1 MTLFESLLGDSR
13 HAVRQLAAR
22 PAFTLVVL
30 VMLTVGI
37 GVNTSAFSIIYALVA
52 RPLPFSSAE
61 AIVSVGRVVTGG
73 FGIALLSGAEF
84 RRLADESRSFE
95 AVAAYAPADVAWNG
109 ELGPVSLVGAAVTP
123 AFFEVL
129 ETVPRLGR
137 VFDQVDATEGGP
149 QVALL
154 SHRLWSNRLGSR
166 SGIIGTAIELNN
178 QPYTVIGVLPERFDF
193 PFPDTDVWT
202 PLVIPSYGSD
212 ADEATRR
219 HFGIARLR
227 PDVSAAQATAE
238 IRTILNR
245 TALDEFA
252 RSTAVEPSV
261 VSLRELRTL
270 PLQPAFVVLIAAT
283 GLLLLLVCA
292 NVGGMLLSRGVVR
305 RQEFAIR
312 AALGASRSRLVRQL
326 VTESILLSGA
336 GGAIGVVAAAG
347 IVHAA
352 PGMIPIYVPG
362 LDEARLDGEVLAFAA
377 GCSVAA
383 GLLFGTAPALTW
395 SRVDLSSTLN
405 EGGVVSGSTS
415 IRAQRANAVLAAGQ
429 VSLACVFLIGAGLLL
444 RSFVALS
451 SIDLG
456 LNPTNV
462 VVGEVGWS
470 PLPVTAGP
478 HSGPEELEAWHAA
491 EVQRASDLLTR
502 LERITDLPGV
512 QAAALSSAMPLSSAF
527 LRSAFRDAGAS
538 PSDPRQRLQADIRS
552 VSAGYADVLQ
562 LRLQAGRFLT
572 ARDGADA
579 PPVAV
584 VSESLARQAFGEGPA
599 IGRQL
604 ASSVPSLAW
613 GGANV
618 RDEVW
623 QVVGV
628 VADVATPLGGT
639 TPSTVYLSMLQPS
652 SESALT
658 NTLVVSA
665 RSEKDPAAVIP
676 FLNEMLSDMYPTAQ
690 VWTYALETPLA
701 ARAALPSFLAA
712 CAGVFGAGALFLA
725 SFSLYGIISYNVF
738 QRRREIGI
746 RRALGAERG
755 AILGLVVR
763 QGAALIG
770 TGLAFGVAGA
780 TVGAGVVESIL
791 YGVES
796 RDPLT
801 FAAIAAVLGVVSLL
815 ACWLPARQATRIA
828 PMDVLKGT
836 QRG

>member
-1 MTLFESLLGDSR
+1 MTVLESFLGDSR

-37 GVNTSAFSIIYALVA
+37 GANTSAFSIIYALVA

-73 FGIALLSGAEF
+73 FGIALLSDAEF

-123 AFFEVL
+123 AFFKVL
-129 ETVPRLGR
+129 ETAPRLGR
-137 VFDQVDATEGGP
+137 VLDQADAIEGGP
-149 QVALL
+149 PVALL
-154 SHRLWSNRLGSR
+154 SHRFWSNRLGS
-166 SGIIGTAIELNN
+166 SPAIIGTAIELNN
-178 QPYTVIGVLPERFDF
+178 RPHTVIGVLPERFDF

-202 PLVIPSYGSD
+202 PLVMPSYESD
-212 ADEATRR
+212 ADEATRQ
-219 HFGIARLR
+219 HSGIARLR

-238 IRTILNR
+238 VRTILNR
-245 TALDEFA
+245 TALGEFA
-252 RSTAVEPSV
+252 RRTAVEPRV

-270 PLQPAFVVLIAAT
+270 PLQPAFLVLVAAT
-283 GLLLLLVCA
+283 GLLLLMVCA

-305 RQEFAIR
+305 RQELAIR

-326 VTESILLSGA
+326 VTESMLLSGA

-352 PGMIPIYVPG
+352 PGMIPVYVPG
-362 LDEARLDGEVLAFAA
+362 LDEARLDGRVLAFAA
-377 GCSVAA
+377 GCSMAA
-383 GLLFGTAPALTW
+383 GLLLGTAPALTW
-395 SRVDLSSTLN
+395 SRVDLSTALN
-405 EGGVVSGSTS
+405 EGGVASGSTS

-429 VSLACVFLIGAGLLL
+429 VALACVFLIGAGLLL
-444 RSFVALS
+444 RSFIALAS
-451 SIDLG
+451 VDLG
-456 LNPTNV
+456 LNPANV
-462 VVGEVGWS
+462 TMSHVVS
-470 PLPVTAGP
+470 PLPVTSVP
-478 HSGPEELEAWHAA
+478 QSGPEELEAWRAT
-491 EVQRASDLLTR
+491 EIQRAADLLTR
-502 LERITDLPGV
+502 LERITNLPGV
-512 QAAALSSAMPLSSAF
+512 QAAALSSAMPLSRAF
-527 LRSAFRDAGAS
+527 LRSGFRVAGES
-538 PSDPRQRLQADIRS
+538 PNDSRQRLEADIRS

-562 LRLQAGRFLT
+562 LRLQAGRFFT
-572 ARDGADA
+572 AHDGADA

-584 VSESLARQAFGEGPA
+584 VSESLARQAFGERPV
-599 IGRQL
+599 IGRHL
-604 ASSVPSLAW
+604 ASTVPSLAW
-613 GGANV
+613 GGAKV
-618 RDEVW
+618 RDEEW
-623 QVVGV
+623 QVIGV

-658 NTLVVSA
+658 NTLVVAA
-665 RSEKDPAAVIP
+665 RSKKDPAAVIP
-676 FLNEMLSDMYPTAQ
+676 FLNEMLSDTYPTAQ
-690 VWTYALETPLA
+690 VGTYALETRLA
-701 ARAALPSFLAA
+701 TKAALPSFLAA

-746 RRALGAERG
+746 RRALGAGRG
-755 AILGLVVR
+755 VILRLILG

-770 TGLAFGVAGA
+770 TGLALGIAGA
-780 TVGAGVVESIL
+780 AVGAGVVESVL
-791 YGVES
+791 YGVEP

-801 FAAIAAVLGVVSLL
+801 FAAIATVLGVVSLL
-815 ACWLPARQATRIA
+815 ACWLPARQATQIA
-828 PMDVLKGT
+828 PIDPL
-836 QRG
+836 REA

>member
-1 MTLFESLLGDSR
+1 MTVLESLLGDSR
-13 HAVRQLAAR
+13 HAARQLAAR

-30 VMLTVGI
+30 MMLTVGI
-37 GVNTSAFSIIYALVA
+37 AANTSAFSIIYALVA

-61 AIVSVGRVVTGG
+61 ALVSVGRVVTGG

-95 AVAAYAPADVAWNG
+95 AVAAYAPADVVWNG

-129 ETVPRLGR
+129 ETAPGLGR
-137 VFDQVDATEGGP
+137 VLDHADAIEGGP
-149 QVALL
+149 PVALL
-154 SHRLWSNRLGSR
+154 SHRFWSNRLGS
-166 SGIIGTAIELNN
+166 SPAIIGTAIELNN
-178 QPYTVIGVLPERFDF
+178 RPHTVIGVLPERFDF

-202 PLVIPSYGSD
+202 PLVIPSYESD
-212 ADEATRR
+212 ADEATRQ
-219 HFGIARLR
+219 HSGIARLR
-227 PDVSAAQATAE
+227 PDVSTAQATAE
-238 IRTILNR
+238 VRTILNR
-245 TALDEFA
+245 TALGAFA
-252 RSTAVEPSV
+252 PRTVVEPSV

-270 PLQPAFVVLIAAT
+270 PLQPAFLVLIAAT
-283 GLLLLLVCA
+283 GLLLLMVCA

-305 RQEFAIR
+305 RQELAIR

-352 PGMIPIYVPG
+352 PAMIPTYVPG
-362 LDEARLDGEVLAFAA
+362 LDEARLDGGVLAFAA
-377 GCSVAA
+377 GCSVVA
-383 GLLFGTAPALTW
+383 GLLFGTAPALGW
-395 SRVDLSSTLN
+395 SRVALSNTLN
-405 EGGVVSGSTS
+405 EGGVASGSTS
-415 IRAQRANAVLAAGQ
+415 IRAQRANAVLAVGQ
-429 VSLACVFLIGAGLLL
+429 VALACVFLIGAGLLL
-444 RSFVALS
+444 RSFVALA

-456 LNPTNV
+456 LNPSNV
-462 VVGEVGWS
+462 IMGQVGWS
-470 PLPVTAGP
+470 PLPMT
-478 HSGPEELEAWHAA
+478 SGPQSGSEELEAWHAA
-491 EVQRASDLLTR
+491 EIQRAADLLTR

-512 QAAALSSAMPLSSAF
+512 QAAALSSAMPLSRAY
-527 LRSAFRDAGAS
+527 LTSAFRVAGAS

-572 ARDGADA
+572 ARDAADA

-584 VSESLARQAFGEGPA
+584 VSESLARQAFGEGPV
-599 IGRQL
+599 IGRYL
-604 ASSVPSLAW
+604 ASSVPSFSW
-613 GGANV
+613 GGAKL
-618 RDEVW
+618 RDEEW
-623 QVVGV
+623 QVIGV

-639 TPSTVYLSMLQPS
+639 TQNSTVYLSMLQPT

-676 FLNEMLSDMYPTAQ
+676 FLNEMLSDTYPTAQ
-690 VWTYALETPLA
+690 IWTYALETQLA
-701 ARAALPSFLAA
+701 ATAALPSFLAA

-746 RRALGAERG
+746 RRALGAGRG
-755 AILGLVVR
+755 DILRLVLR

-770 TGLAFGVAGA
+770 TGLALGVAGA
-780 TVGAGVVESIL
+780 AVGAGVVESVL
-791 YGVES
+791 YGVDP

-801 FAAIAAVLGVVSLL
+801 FAAIATVLGVVSLF
-815 ACWLPARQATRIA
+815 ACWLPARQATRVSPIDPLREA
-828 PMDVLKGT
+828 
-836 QRG
+836 